1 MIKLKFIITFLL
13 CSLLYTGL
21 QAQQSPKELF
31 EARNFEAVIDTLTKK
46 NEQKKLS
53 LDELYYITKSYG
65 RTRQYSNG
73 LVFSNKMTEEAI
85 RLKDTTQLVRAFN
98 LMAENLI
105 DLNDILKGIE
115 YCEKVAPVFRKKDS
129 IEFQKLC
136 FKWGMMYYHNY
147 EFKKAHNV
155 YNKITLPKYRKLPL
169 FTNNYA
175 LTLMGL
181 EKWDEAI
188 TYLKKSVQFSK
199 RNNNVHYSNIGYA
212 YLRQGE
218 YKKAKVYLD
227 SAISALARNED
238 ATLYNKKNIF
248 SNYFL
253 LYKKQQNLDKAA
265 DYLDTIEA
273 VNEAIFKQKISEKI
287 KALETSSKQL
297 EFANNRETT
306 LKKQVKIID
315 NRLAL
320 AEKQKIWG
328 AFLLVVLI
336 VVLLAVLFIFK
347 YRNIINAH
355 VQIQTE
361 QRLLRSQM
369 TPHFIFN
376 SLSVIQGMILNKE
389 DKKAIIYLSK
399 FSKLLRIILENSRE
413 KLVPLKEELQALQ
426 NYIDLQNMSRQ
437 NSFKYTL
444 HINENIN
451 TSCISVPPMLMQ
463 PFVEN
468 AIEHGFNNNYEKA
481 EIKLNIN
488 FIDNKL
494 ICIIK
499 DNGLG
504 INKTNTGKSKS
515 KKSVSTQITAER
527 LKIMSKELNV
537 QTGLSIQDRSEF
549 NEQGTIV
556 TLTLPYKIEQ
566 EDA

>member
-1 MIKLKFIITFLL
+1 MNKLKFIITFLL
-13 CSLLYTGL
+13 CTLIYTGL
-21 QAQQSPKELF
+21 KAQQSPKELF
-31 EARNFEAVIDTLTKK
+31 EAREFEAVIDTLTKK
-46 NEQKKLS
+46 SEFKELN
-53 LDELYYITKSYG
+53 LDELFYITKSYG

-73 LVFSNKMTEEAI
+73 LVFSNKMTEKAMK
-85 RLKDTTQLVRAFN
+85 LKDTTNLVRAFN

-105 DLNDILKGIE
+105 DLNDITKGIE
-115 YCEKVAPVFRKKDS
+115 YCEKVAPVFREKDS

-136 FKWGMMYYHNY
+136 FKWGMMYYHNNQY
-147 EFKKAHNV
+147 KKAHDI
-155 YNKITLPKYRKLPL
+155 YNNITLPKYRKLSL

-188 TYLKKSVQFSK
+188 VYLKKSIKKSK
-199 RNNNVHYSNIGYA
+199 NNRSVHYSNIGFA
-212 YLRQGE
+212 YLKQE
-218 YKKAKVYLD
+218 KYKEAEVYLD
-227 SAISALARNED
+227 SAVTSISDNTSLYNQKSIYSHYFLMYKNQNNVEKAVTYLAR
-238 ATLYNKKNIF
+238 
-248 SNYFL
+248 
-253 LYKKQQNLDKAA
+253 
-265 DYLDTIEA
+265 IESL
-273 VNEAIFKQKISEKI
+273 NEAIFKQKISEKI

-297 EFANNRETT
+297 EFANTRETT

-328 AFLLVVLI
+328 AFILVILVV
-336 VVLLAVLFIFK
+336 VLFAVLFIFK

-413 KLVPLKEELQALQ
+413 KLVSLKEELQALQ
-426 NYIDLQNMSRQ
+426 NYIDLQNMSRE

-444 HINENIN
+444 NIDENID
-451 TSCISVPPMLMQ
+451 TSIISIPPMLMQ

-468 AIEHGFNNNYEKA
+468 AIEHGFNNNFENA
-481 EIKLNIN
+481 EISIFIHFKDSKLS
-488 FIDNKL
+488 
-494 ICIIK
+494 CIII

-504 INKTNTGKSKS
+504 INKTSTNKRKS
-515 KKSVSTQITAER
+515 KKSVSTQISAER
-527 LKIMSKELNV
+527 LKIMSKELRV
-537 QTGLSIQDRSEF
+537 ETGLTIEDRSQF

-556 TLTLPYKIEQ
+556 TLTLPYKIEK

>member
-1 MIKLKFIITFLL
+1 MKKLKFIITFLL
-13 CSLLYTGL
+13 CSLIYTGL
-21 QAQQSPKELF
+21 KAQQSPKELF
-31 EARNFEAVIDTLTKK
+31 EARDFEAVIDTLTKK
-46 NEQKKLS
+46 SELKELS
-53 LDELYYITKSYG
+53 LEELFYITKSYG

-73 LVFSNKMTEEAI
+73 LVFSNKMTEEAM
-85 RLKDTTQLVRAFN
+85 RLKDTTNLVRAFN

-105 DLNDILKGIE
+105 DLNDITKGIE

-147 EFKKAHNV
+147 EYKKAHET
-155 YNKITLPKYRKLPL
+155 YNKITIPKYRKLPL

-188 TYLKKSVQFSK
+188 TYLKKTMQISN
-199 RNNNVHYSNIGYA
+199 RNNNVNYSNIGFA
-212 YLRQGE
+212 YLKQE
-218 YKKAKVYLD
+218 KYKKAKIYLD
-227 SAISALARNED
+227 SAISSLAKNEN
-238 ATLYNKKNIF
+238 ATLYNKKNIY

-253 LYKKQQNLDKAA
+253 LYKNQQKLDEAA
-265 DYLDTIEA
+265 EYIDTIEA

-297 EFANNRETT
+297 EFANSRETT

-336 VVLLAVLFIFK
+336 VILLAVLFIFK
-347 YRNIINAH
+347 YRNIITAH

-389 DKKAIIYLSK
+389 DKKSIIYLSK

-426 NYIDLQNMSRQ
+426 NYIDLQNMSRE
-437 NSFKYTL
+437 NSFKYL
-444 HINENIN
+444 LKVDENID
-451 TSCISVPPMLMQ
+451 TSSISVPPMLMQ

-468 AIEHGFNNNYEKA
+468 AIEHGFNTNFENA
-481 EIKLNIN
+481 EIEHQIN
-488 FIDNKL
+488 FTDNKL

-504 INKTNTGKSKS
+504 IYASKSGKKS

-527 LKIMSKELNV
+527 LKIMSKELHV
-537 QTGLSIQDRSEF
+537 ETGLTIQDRSEF

>member
-1 MIKLKFIITFLL
+1 MNKLKFIITFLL
-13 CSLLYTGL
+13 CSLIYTGL
-21 QAQQSPKELF
+21 KAQQSPKKLF
-31 EARNFEAVIDTLTKK
+31 EAREFEAVIDTLTKK
-46 NEQKKLS
+46 SEFKELN
-53 LDELYYITKSYG
+53 LDELFYITKSYG

-73 LVFSNKMTEEAI
+73 LVFSNKMTEKAMK
-85 RLKDTTQLVRAFN
+85 LKDTTNLVRAFN

-105 DLNDILKGIE
+105 DLNDITKGIE
-115 YCEKVAPVFRKKDS
+115 YCEKVAPVFREKDS

-136 FKWGMMYYHNY
+136 FKWGMMYYHNNQY
-147 EFKKAHNV
+147 KKAHDI
-155 YNKITLPKYRKLPL
+155 YNNITLPKYRKLSL

-188 TYLKKSVQFSK
+188 VYLKKSIKKSK
-199 RNNNVHYSNIGYA
+199 NNRSVHYSNIGFA
-212 YLRQGE
+212 YLKQE
-218 YKKAKVYLD
+218 KYKEAEVYLD
-227 SAISALARNED
+227 SAVTSISDNTSLYNQKSIYSHYFLMYKNQNNVEKAVTYLAR
-238 ATLYNKKNIF
+238 
-248 SNYFL
+248 
-253 LYKKQQNLDKAA
+253 
-265 DYLDTIEA
+265 IESL
-273 VNEAIFKQKISEKI
+273 NEAIFKQKISEKI

-297 EFANNRETT
+297 EFANTRETT

-328 AFLLVVLI
+328 AFILVILVV
-336 VVLLAVLFIFK
+336 VLFAVLFIFK

-413 KLVPLKEELQALQ
+413 KLVSLKEELQALQ
-426 NYIDLQNMSRQ
+426 NYIDLQNMSRE

-444 HINENIN
+444 KIDENID
-451 TSCISVPPMLMQ
+451 TSIISIPPMLMQ

-468 AIEHGFNNNYEKA
+468 AIEHGFNNNFENA
-481 EIKLNIN
+481 EISIFIHFKDSKLS
-488 FIDNKL
+488 
-494 ICIIK
+494 CIII

-504 INKTNTGKSKS
+504 INKTSTNKRKS
-515 KKSVSTQITAER
+515 KKSVSTQISAER
-527 LKIMSKELNV
+527 LKIMSKELRV
-537 QTGLSIQDRSEF
+537 ETGLTIEDRSQF

-556 TLTLPYKIEQ
+556 TLTLPYKIEK

>member
-1 MIKLKFIITFLL
+1 MNKLKFIITFLL
-13 CSLLYTGL
+13 CSLIYTEL
-21 QAQQSPKELF
+21 KAQQSPEELF
-31 EARNFEAVIDTLTKK
+31 EARDFKAVIDTLTKK
-46 NEQKKLS
+46 SEFKELN
-53 LDELYYITKSYG
+53 LDELFYITKSYG

-73 LVFSNKMTEEAI
+73 LVFSNKMTEKAMT
-85 RLKDTTQLVRAFN
+85 LKDTTNLVRAFN

-105 DLNDILKGIE
+105 DLNDITKGIE

-136 FKWGMMYYHNY
+136 FKWGMMYYHNNQY
-147 EFKKAHNV
+147 KKAHEI
-155 YNKITLPKYRKLPL
+155 YNNITLPKYRKLTL

-188 TYLKKSVQFSK
+188 IYLKKSISK
-199 RNNNVHYSNIGYA
+199 TTTNRSVHYSNIGFA
-212 YLRQGE
+212 YLKQE
-218 YKKAKVYLD
+218 NYKDAEVYLD
-227 SAISALARNED
+227 SAVTAITDNTSLYNQKSIYSHYFLMYKNQNKIEKAIDYLAR
-238 ATLYNKKNIF
+238 
-248 SNYFL
+248 
-253 LYKKQQNLDKAA
+253 
-265 DYLDTIEA
+265 IEGL
-273 VNEAIFKQKISEKI
+273 NEAIFKQKISEKI
-287 KALETSSKQL
+287 RALETSSKQL
-297 EFANNRETT
+297 EFANTRETT

-328 AFLLVVLI
+328 AFL
-336 VVLLAVLFIFK
+336 VVLLTFSLLAALFIFK
-347 YRNIINAH
+347 YRNIIHSH

-389 DKKAIIYLSK
+389 DKKAIVYLSK

-413 KLVPLKEELQALQ
+413 KLVSLKEELQALQ
-426 NYIDLQNMSRQ
+426 NYIDLQNMSRE

-444 HINENIN
+444 QVDENID
-451 TSCISVPPMLMQ
+451 TSSISVPPMLMQ

-468 AIEHGFNNNYEKA
+468 AIEHGFNNNFENA
-481 EIKLNIN
+481 EISILIHFTDSKLS
-488 FIDNKL
+488 
-494 ICIIK
+494 CIIK

-504 INKTNTGKSKS
+504 INKTSTSKRKS
-515 KKSVSTQITAER
+515 KKSVSTQISAER
-527 LKIMSKELNV
+527 LKIMSKELKV
-537 QTGLSIQDRSEF
+537 ETGLTIEDRSQF

>member
-1 MIKLKFIITFLL
+1 MNKLKFIITFLL
-13 CSLLYTGL
+13 CSLICTELK
-21 QAQQSPKELF
+21 AQQSPEELF
-31 EARNFEAVIDTLTKK
+31 EARDFKAVIDTLTKK
-46 NEQKKLS
+46 SEFKELN
-53 LDELYYITKSYG
+53 LDELFYITKSYG

-73 LVFSNKMTEEAI
+73 LVFSNKMTEKAMT
-85 RLKDTTQLVRAFN
+85 LKDTTNLVRAFN

-105 DLNDILKGIE
+105 DLNDITKGIE

-136 FKWGMMYYHNY
+136 FKWGMMYYHNNQY
-147 EFKKAHNV
+147 KKAHEI
-155 YNKITLPKYRKLPL
+155 YNNITLPKYRKLTL

-188 TYLKKSVQFSK
+188 IYLKKSISK
-199 RNNNVHYSNIGYA
+199 TTTNRSVHYSNIGFA
-212 YLRQGE
+212 YLKQE
-218 YKKAKVYLD
+218 KYKDAEVYLD
-227 SAISALARNED
+227 SAVTAITDNTSLYNQKSIYSHYFLMYKNQNKIEKAIDYLAR
-238 ATLYNKKNIF
+238 
-248 SNYFL
+248 
-253 LYKKQQNLDKAA
+253 
-265 DYLDTIEA
+265 IEGL
-273 VNEAIFKQKISEKI
+273 NEAIFKQKISEKI
-287 KALETSSKQL
+287 RALETSSKQL
-297 EFANNRETT
+297 EFANTRETT

-328 AFLLVVLI
+328 AFL
-336 VVLLAVLFIFK
+336 VVLLTFSLLAALFIFK
-347 YRNIINAH
+347 YRNIIHSH

-389 DKKAIIYLSK
+389 DKKAIVYLSK

-413 KLVPLKEELQALQ
+413 KLVSLKEELQALQ
-426 NYIDLQNMSRQ
+426 NYIDLQNMSRE

-444 HINENIN
+444 QVDENID
-451 TSCISVPPMLMQ
+451 TSSISVPPMLMQ

-468 AIEHGFNNNYEKA
+468 AIEHGFNNNFENA
-481 EIKLNIN
+481 EISILIHFTDSKLS
-488 FIDNKL
+488 
-494 ICIIK
+494 CIIK

-504 INKTNTGKSKS
+504 INKTSTSKRKS
-515 KKSVSTQITAER
+515 KKSVSTQISAER
-527 LKIMSKELNV
+527 LKIMSKELKV
-537 QTGLSIQDRSEF
+537 ETGLTIEDRSQF

>member
-1 MIKLKFIITFLL
+1 MNKLKFIITFLL
-13 CSLLYTGL
+13 CSLIYTGL
-21 QAQQSPKELF
+21 KAQQSPKELF
-31 EARNFEAVIDTLTKK
+31 EAREFEAVIDTLTKK
-46 NEQKKLS
+46 SEFKELN
-53 LDELYYITKSYG
+53 LDELFYITKSYG

-73 LVFSNKMTEEAI
+73 LVFSNKMTEKAMK
-85 RLKDTTQLVRAFN
+85 LKDTTNLVRAFN

-105 DLNDILKGIE
+105 DLNDITKGIE
-115 YCEKVAPVFRKKDS
+115 YCEKVAPVFREKDS

-136 FKWGMMYYHNY
+136 FKWGMMYYHNNQY
-147 EFKKAHNV
+147 KKAHDI
-155 YNKITLPKYRKLPL
+155 YNNITLPKYRKLSL

-188 TYLKKSVQFSK
+188 VYLKKSIKKSK
-199 RNNNVHYSNIGYA
+199 NNRSVHYSNIGFA
-212 YLRQGE
+212 YLKQE
-218 YKKAKVYLD
+218 KYKEAEVYLD
-227 SAISALARNED
+227 SAVTSISDNTSLYNQKSIYSHYFLMYKNQNNVEKAVTYLAR
-238 ATLYNKKNIF
+238 
-248 SNYFL
+248 
-253 LYKKQQNLDKAA
+253 
-265 DYLDTIEA
+265 IESL
-273 VNEAIFKQKISEKI
+273 NEAIFKQKISEKI

-297 EFANNRETT
+297 EFANTRETT

-328 AFLLVVLI
+328 AFILVILVV
-336 VVLLAVLFIFK
+336 VLFAVLFIFK

-413 KLVPLKEELQALQ
+413 KLVSLKEELQALQ
-426 NYIDLQNMSRQ
+426 NYIDLQNMSRE

-444 HINENIN
+444 NIDENID
-451 TSCISVPPMLMQ
+451 TSIISIPPMLMQ

-468 AIEHGFNNNYEKA
+468 AIEHGFNNNFENA
-481 EIKLNIN
+481 EISILIHFKDSKLS
-488 FIDNKL
+488 
-494 ICIIK
+494 CIII

-504 INKTNTGKSKS
+504 INKTSTNKRKS
-515 KKSVSTQITAER
+515 KKSVSTQISAER
-527 LKIMSKELNV
+527 LKIMSKELRV
-537 QTGLSIQDRSEF
+537 ETGLTIEDRSQF

-556 TLTLPYKIEQ
+556 TLTLPYKIEK

>member
-1 MIKLKFIITFLL
+1 MNKLKFIITFLL
-13 CSLLYTGL
+13 CSLIYTEL
-21 QAQQSPKELF
+21 KAQQSPKELF
-31 EARNFEAVIDTLTKK
+31 EARDFKAVIDTLTKK
-46 NEQKKLS
+46 SEFKELN
-53 LDELYYITKSYG
+53 LDELFYITKSYG

-73 LVFSNKMTEEAI
+73 LVFSNKMTEKAMT
-85 RLKDTTQLVRAFN
+85 LKDTTNLVRAFN

-105 DLNDILKGIE
+105 DLNDITKGIE

-136 FKWGMMYYHNY
+136 FKWGMMYYHNNQY
-147 EFKKAHNV
+147 KKAHEI
-155 YNKITLPKYRKLPL
+155 YNNITLPKYRKLTL

-188 TYLKKSVQFSK
+188 IYLKKSISK
-199 RNNNVHYSNIGYA
+199 TTTNRSVHYSNIGFA
-212 YLRQGE
+212 YLKQE
-218 YKKAKVYLD
+218 KYKDAEVYLD
-227 SAISALARNED
+227 SAVTAITDNTSLYNQKSIYSHYFLMYKNQNKIEKAIDYLAR
-238 ATLYNKKNIF
+238 
-248 SNYFL
+248 
-253 LYKKQQNLDKAA
+253 
-265 DYLDTIEA
+265 IEGL
-273 VNEAIFKQKISEKI
+273 NEAIFKQKISEKI
-287 KALETSSKQL
+287 RALETSSKQL
-297 EFANNRETT
+297 EFANTRETT

-328 AFLLVVLI
+328 AFL
-336 VVLLAVLFIFK
+336 VVLLTFSLLAALFIFK
-347 YRNIINAH
+347 YRNIIHSH

-389 DKKAIIYLSK
+389 DKKAIVYLSK

-413 KLVPLKEELQALQ
+413 KLVSLKEELQALQ
-426 NYIDLQNMSRQ
+426 NYIDLQNMSRE

-444 HINENIN
+444 QVDENID
-451 TSCISVPPMLMQ
+451 TSSISVPPMLMQ

-468 AIEHGFNNNYEKA
+468 AIEHGFNNNFENA
-481 EIKLNIN
+481 EISILIHFTDSKLS
-488 FIDNKL
+488 
-494 ICIIK
+494 CIIK

-504 INKTNTGKSKS
+504 INKTSTTKRKS
-515 KKSVSTQITAER
+515 KKSVSTQISAER
-527 LKIMSKELNV
+527 LKIMSKELKV
-537 QTGLSIQDRSEF
+537 ETGLTIEDRSQF